1 MRTVSR
7 SFVALL
13 MISSVVAPS
22 AYGQGRGGQNPV
34 ELRARRDSLEK
45 ELESI
50 AVIDRKVMVP
60 MRDGV
65 RMATDIYRP
74 KNSSGKVPIVF
85 VRTPYNFNFWDVR
98 NGTPADMSAQ
108 LDAVKRGYAY
118 IGMNERGHF
127 FSEGNYDIL
136 GPPTTDGYDA
146 IKWMSSQPWA
156 YGKVG
161 LIGCSSTAEWQMAV
175 AAMAPPGLGAIIPQG
190 FGAGVG
196 RVGPYYEQGN
206 WYRGGA
212 VQMLFIAWLYGEQN
226 QVRPTFPANTP
237 QADLIRAS
245 KEFDLA
251 QQLPPVDWSKG
262 LAHLPEMDI
271 ISAVDGPHGIFA
283 DSMPV
288 ATGGAMIKRTPNDPA
303 WYKGG
308 LFHDDMKINVPG
320 LWFMSWYDVSVGP
333 NLATYNHVR
342 KTARP
347 EIANQQYAVI
357 APTLHCS
364 YKRATEN
371 TVVGERSVG
380 DARLDYD
387 ALTWG
392 WFDMFLKGDN
402 NHLLDTLPKVRYYTM
417 GLNKWQTSDT
427 WPPKGA
433 EVRRQRVLHGQRG
446 DRWRVRS
453 AEDGGASRHSR
464 LHERRAQ
471 RRNGAERPDRR
482 ESLRVIGREGHGLHR
497 QAARRLP
504 GRQRLQSRRDD
515 PACAL
520 P

>member
-13 MISSVVAPS
+13 MISNALAPS
-22 AYGQGRGGQNPV
+22 AHGQGRGGQNPV

-98 NGTPADMSAQ
+98 NGAPADMTAQ

-156 YGKVG
+156 NGKVG

-271 ISAVDGPHGIFA
+271 ISAGRWTTRNF
-283 DSMPV
+283 
-288 ATGGAMIKRTPNDPA
+288 RR
-303 WYKGG
+303 
-308 LFHDDMKINVPG
+308 F
-320 LWFMSWYDVSVGP
+320 
-333 NLATYNHVR
+333 
-342 KTARP
+342 
-347 EIANQQYAVI
+347 
-357 APTLHCS
+357 
-364 YKRATEN
+364 
-371 TVVGERSVG
+371 
-380 DARLDYD
+380 DARRDWWCD
-387 ALTWG
+387 DQA
-392 WFDMFLKGDN
+392 N
-402 NHLLDTLPKVRYYTM
+402 
-417 GLNKWQTSDT
+417 
-427 WPPKGA
+427 
-433 EVRRQRVLHGQRG
+433 
-446 DRWRVRS
+446 
-453 AEDGGASRHSR
+453 
-464 LHERRAQ
+464 AQ
-471 RRNGAERPDRR
+471 
-482 ESLRVIGREGHGLHR
+482 
-497 QAARRLP
+497 
-504 GRQRLQSRRDD
+504 
-515 PACAL
+515 
-520 P
+520 